1 MLQIIGI
8 DCASKAEN
16 TAVAIGT
23 YQNSNLWLSEV
34 YMGNKK
40 QNIADLIYAS
50 VSSPAEV
57 LMAIDAPLGWSE
69 PMGRLLA
76 LHQAGDPLAE
86 EQDRFFRRLTDTFVH
101 QKTGKLPLEVGAD
114 RIARTAHSA
123 LKIIGELRAKGLS
136 LPMCWEVGKQD
147 ANGII
152 EVYPSATLRAY
163 QTISS
168 GYKGDSPEEKTKR
181 KQIIQDLAPHILN
194 ISGLIH
200 ADSRADML
208 DAVVCLLAAKDFLEG
223 SVYLPEH
230 IAMAKKEGWIWVR
243 K

>member
-1 MLQIIGI
+1 MQIIGI

-23 YQNSNLWLSEV
+23 YQRANLWLSEV

-40 QNIADLIYAS
+40 QNIADFIYAS
-50 VSSPAEV
+50 ISSSDV
-57 LMAIDAPLGWSE
+57 LIAIDAPLGWSE

-86 EQDRFFRRLTDTFVH
+86 EQDRFFRRLTDTFIH

-123 LKIIGELRAKGLS
+123 LKIIGELRTKGLP
-136 LPMCWEVGKQD
+136 LPMCWEVGKQN
-147 ANGII
+147 ASGII

-168 GYKGDSPEEKTKR
+168 GYKGDSPEEKAKR
-181 KQIIQDLAPHILN
+181 KQIVQDLTPYIPN
-194 ISGLIH
+194 INDLIH

-223 SVYLPEH
+223 TVYLPEN
-230 IAMAKKEGWIWVR
+230 IEIAKKEGWIWVR

>member
-1 MLQIIGI
+1 MQIIGI

-23 YQNSNLWLSEV
+23 YQNASLWLSEV

-40 QNIADLIYAS
+40 QNIADFVYAKVSCPSDVLI
-50 VSSPAEV
+50 
-57 LMAIDAPLGWSE
+57 AIDAPLGWSE

-76 LHQAGDPLAE
+76 LHQAGGPIVED
-86 EQDRFFRRLTDTFVH
+86 QDRFFRRLTDTFIH

-114 RIARTAHSA
+114 RIARAAYSA
-123 LKIIGELRAKGLS
+123 LKIIGELRSKGLC
-136 LPMCWEVGKQD
+136 LPMCWEAGKQD
-147 ANGII
+147 TNGII
-152 EVYPSATLRAY
+152 EVYPSATLKAY
-163 QTISS
+163 QTIAS
-168 GYKGDSPEEKTKR
+168 GYKGDLPEEKAKR
-181 KQIIQDLAPHILN
+181 KQIIQDLASYIPNVGNL
-194 ISGLIH
+194 LH

-223 SVYLPEH
+223 TVYLPEN
-230 IAMAKKEGWIWVR
+230 ITIAKKEGWIWVR